1 VLAFDA
7 EASYSATQS
16 RRKRRSLSVVTDLE
30 RLSRREL
37 VALVYEQQREI
48 TQLKQEVQR
57 LTERLHPPKRQPP
70 RLAALLRRFKR
81 PGQKPGHPGMTRATP
96 THIDRVIEQRL
107 SRCPRC
113 QGRLGTPVAVT
124 THVQEDLIPAR
135 VEVTCFKRHRYY
147 CTSCRRVV
155 TAPPAPEEIPHST
168 LGPQVLTHALL
179 LKYVHGLPF
188 NKIRTAFQQL
198 ATLRV
203 SEGAL
208 AQALQRLASW
218 LQVETDALR
227 QAIRTAAATHVD
239 ETGWKLTGS
248 NHWLWAF
255 VTERL
260 AYYRIDKS
268 RGSGVPKDVLGEAY
282 RGVVISDFHSAYN
295 RLKGPQQKCWVHLL
309 RELRDCAKTEL
320 SDEYRS
326 AHRRLR
332 RLFHDARRLA
342 RQRPALPSL
351 PLQRRQHRLEARLFA
366 WGATPYH
373 NTTLKRLAGRV
384 LKHHQ
389 QLLTFTR
396 VAGVSPDNNAAERA
410 IRPHV
415 IIRKR
420 SYQSRSPTG
429 MATHASLTSL
439 VQTLALQGRAI
450 GETLQSAYLRHRH
463 GDPTPVV
470 VSGS

>member
-1 VLAFDA
+1 
-7 EASYSATQS
+7 
-16 RRKRRSLSVVTDLE
+16 LSVVTDLE

-48 TQLKQEVQR
+48 TQLQQEVQR

-96 THIDRVIEQRL
+96 TRIDRVVAQRL
-107 SRCPRC
+107 SRCPQC
-113 QGRLGTPVAVT
+113 HERLGPSVAVT
-124 THVQEDLIPAR
+124 THLQEDVIPAR
-135 VEVTCFKRHRYY
+135 VEVTRFERHRYY
-147 CTSCRRVV
+147 CRRCRTLI
-155 TAPPAPEEIPHST
+155 TAPYAPEEIPHST

-188 NKIRTAFQQL
+188 NKIRTAFQPFAHL
-198 ATLRV
+198 TI

-208 AQALQRLASW
+208 AQALQRFARW
-218 LQVETDALR
+218 LQVETDTLR
-227 QAIRTAAATHVD
+227 QAIRQSPATHVD
-239 ETGWKLTGS
+239 ETGWKLTGV

-260 AYYRIDKS
+260 AYYQIDKS
-268 RGSGVPKDVLGEAY
+268 RGAGIPKDVLGEQY
-282 RGVVISDFHSAYN
+282 PGVVVSDFHSAYN
-295 RLKGPQQKCWVHLL
+295 RLKSPQQKCWVHLL

-320 SDEYRS
+320 SDEYRR
-326 AHRRLR
+326 APRRLR
-332 RLFHDARRLA
+332 RLFVDARRLA
-342 RQRPALPSL
+342 RQRPTLPPL
-351 PLQRRQHRLEARLFA
+351 WLQRRQRRLEARLFA

-373 NTTLKRLAGRV
+373 NKTLRRLAGRV
-384 LKHHQ
+384 LKHHH

-396 VAGVSPDNNAAERA
+396 VAGVPADNNQAERA

-429 MATHASLTSL
+429 MATHAHLMSL

-450 GETLQSAYLRHRH
+450 GETLKTAYVRHRH
-463 GDPTPVV
+463 GDSTPVV

>member
-1 VLAFDA
+1 MPLI
-7 EASYSATQS
+7 
-16 RRKRRSLSVVTDLE
+16 TDLE
-30 RLSRREL
+30 RLSRRAL
-37 VALVYEQQREI
+37 VALVYEQQQRIASLE
-48 TQLKQEVQR
+48 QEVQR
-57 LTERLHPPKRQPP
+57 LTERLHPPKRPP
-70 RLAALLRRFKR
+70 LRLAALLRRLKR
-81 PGQKPGHPGMTRATP
+81 PGQKPGHPGVTRATP
-96 THIDRVIEQRL
+96 TRIDRVVEQRL
-107 SRCPRC
+107 TRCPAC
-113 QGRLGTPVAVT
+113 HGLLGSSVAVT
-124 THVQEDLIPAR
+124 THLQEDLIPAR

-147 CTSCRRVV
+147 GASCRQVI
-155 TAPPAPEEIPHST
+155 TAPYAAEEIPHSA

-188 NKIRTAFQQL
+188 NKIRTALQQFAHL
-198 ATLRV
+198 TV

-208 AQALQRLASW
+208 AQALQRLAQW
-218 LQVETDALR
+218 LQVETTALR
-227 QAIRTAAATHVD
+227 DAVRQSPATHVD
-239 ETGWKLTGS
+239 ETGWKLTGV

-260 AYYRIDKS
+260 AYSRIDKS
-268 RGSGVPKDVLGEAY
+268 RGAGVPKDVLGEPYA
-282 RGVVISDFHSAYN
+282 GVVVSDFYSAYN

-320 SDEYRS
+320 SEEYRR
-326 AHRRLR
+326 AHRGLR
-332 RLFHDARRLA
+332 RIFLDARRLMRS
-342 RQRPALPSL
+342 RQAMPPRMVV
-351 PLQRRQHRLEARLFA
+351 RQQQRLEVRLFE

-384 LKHHQ
+384 LKHHL
-389 QLLTFTR
+389 QLLTCLK
-396 VAGVSPDNNAAERA
+396 VPGVSMDNNHAERW

-429 MATHASLTSL
+429 MATHATLMSL

-450 GETLQSAYLRHRH
+450 GDTLKTAYLRHRH
-463 GDPTPVV
+463 GDLTPVV

>member
-1 VLAFDA
+1 MPVVLDP
-7 EASYSATQS
+7 
-16 RRKRRSLSVVTDLE
+16 D

-48 TQLKQEVQR
+48 AQLKQEVQR
-57 LTERLHPPKRQPP
+57 LTERLHPPKRQPT
-70 RLAALLRRFKR
+70 RLATLLRRLTR
-81 PGQKPGHPGMTRATP
+81 PGQKPGHPGMSRTTP
-96 THIDRVIEQRL
+96 THIDRVVEQRL
-107 SRCPRC
+107 THCPRC
-113 QGRLGTPVAVT
+113 QGRLGPSVAVT

-135 VEVTCFKRHRYY
+135 VEVTRFAHHRYY
-147 CTSCRRVV
+147 CRRCRAVI
-155 TAPPAPEEIPHST
+155 TAPAAPEEVPHSR
-168 LGPQVLTHALL
+168 LGPRVLTQALL

-188 NKIRTAFQQL
+188 NKLRTAFQQF

-208 AQALQRLASW
+208 AQALQRLAAW
-218 LQVETDALR
+218 LQVETTALR
-227 QAIRTAAATHVD
+227 EAIRRSPATHVD
-239 ETGWKLTGS
+239 ETGWKLTGVH
-248 NHWLWAF
+248 HWLWAF

-260 AYYRIDKS
+260 AYYRIDRS
-268 RGSGVPKDVLGEAY
+268 RGSGVPKDVLGSDYA
-282 RGVVISDFHSAYN
+282 GVVISDFHSAYN
-295 RLKGPQQKCWVHLL
+295 RLTGLQQKCWVHLL

-320 SDEYRS
+320 SEEYRR
-326 AHRRLR
+326 AHRALR
-332 RLFHDARRLA
+332 RLFRDARRLA
-342 RQRPALPSL
+342 RSRPTLSPL
-351 PLQRRQHRLEARLFA
+351 PLQRRQQRLEARLFA

-373 NTTLKRLAGRV
+373 NKTLRRLAGRV

-396 VAGVSPDNNAAERA
+396 VAGLSPDNNHAERA

-429 MATHASLTSL
+429 MTTHAHLMSL

-450 GETLQSAYLRHRH
+450 GETLKSAYLRHRH
-463 GDPTPVV
+463 GDLRPVV

>member
-1 VLAFDA
+1 M
-7 EASYSATQS
+7 
-16 RRKRRSLSVVTDLE
+16 
-30 RLSRREL
+30 
-37 VALVYEQQREI
+37 ALVYEQQRRIVGLE
-48 TQLKQEVQR
+48 QEVQR

-70 RLAALLRRFKR
+70 RLVAFLRHFKR

-107 SRCPRC
+107 TRCPQC
-113 QGRLGTPVAVT
+113 HGRLGRSVAVT
-124 THVQEDLIPAR
+124 THLQEDLIPAR
-135 VEVTCFKRHRYY
+135 VEVTCFKRQRYY
-147 CTSCRRVV
+147 CGRCRTVV
-155 TAPPAPEEIPHST
+155 TAPHAPEEIPGSR

-208 AQALQRLASW
+208 AQALQRMSRW
-218 LQVETDALR
+218 LQVETTALR
-227 QAIRTAAATHVD
+227 EALCTSPATHVD
-239 ETGWKLTGS
+239 ETGWKLTGV
-248 NHWLWAF
+248 NHWLWVF

-260 AYYRIDKS
+260 AYVRIDRS
-268 RGSGVPKDVLGEAY
+268 RGSGVPKDVLGTDY
-282 RGVVISDFHSAYN
+282 PGVVVSDFHSAYN
-295 RLKGPQQKCWVHLL
+295 RLQGPQQKCWVHLL
-309 RELRDCAKTEL
+309 RELRECAKTEL
-320 SDEYRS
+320 SEEYRR

-332 RLFHDARRLA
+332 RLFLDARRLV
-342 RQRPALPSL
+342 RQRPALP
-351 PLQRRQHRLEARLFA
+351 PLQVERRQRRLDDRLFA

-396 VAGVSPDNNAAERA
+396 VAGISPDNNAAERA

-415 IIRKR
+415 VIRKR

-439 VQTLALQGRAI
+439 VQTLTLQGRAI

-463 GDPTPVV
+463 GDFRPVV

>member
-1 VLAFDA
+1 M
-7 EASYSATQS
+7 
-16 RRKRRSLSVVTDLE
+16 
-30 RLSRREL
+30 
-37 VALVYEQQREI
+37 ALVYEQQHEI
-48 TQLKQEVQR
+48 ASLKHEVQR
-57 LTERLHPPKRQPP
+57 LTERLHPPKRPP
-70 RLAALLRRFKR
+70 SRLAALVHRLKR

-96 THIDRVIEQRL
+96 THIDRVVEQRL
-107 SRCPRC
+107 TRCPAC
-113 QGRLGTPVAVT
+113 HGPLGTPVAVT
-124 THVQEDLIPAR
+124 THLQEDLIPAR
-135 VEVTCFKRHRYY
+135 VEVTRFAHHRYY
-147 CTSCRRVV
+147 CRRCRQVV
-155 TAPPAPEEIPHST
+155 TAPPAPDEIPHST

-188 NKIRTAFQQL
+188 NKIRTAFQQFANL
-198 ATLRV
+198 TV

-227 QAIRTAAATHVD
+227 EAIRTSPATHVD
-239 ETGWKLTGS
+239 ETGWTLTGV

-255 VTERL
+255 VTDRL
-260 AYYRIDKS
+260 AYYCIDRS
-268 RGSGVPKDVLGEAY
+268 RGSGIPKDVLGEHY
-282 RGVVISDFHSAYN
+282 PGVVISDFYSAYN

-309 RELRDCAKTEL
+309 RELRDCARTEV
-320 SDEYRS
+320 SDEYRR

-332 RLFHDARRLA
+332 RLFLDAKRLV
-342 RQRPALPSL
+342 RQRPTLPPL
-351 PLQRRQHRLEARLFA
+351 PLQRRQQRLQGRLFD

-373 NTTLKRLAGRV
+373 NKTLRRLAGRV
-384 LKHHQ
+384 LKHQH

-396 VAGVSPDNNAAERA
+396 VVGVPADNNQAERA

-429 MATHASLTSL
+429 MTTHANLTSL
-439 VQTLALQGRAI
+439 VQTLALQGRVI
-450 GETLQSAYLRHRH
+450 GETLKTAYLHHRH
-463 GDPTPVV
+463 GHLTPVV